1 VVDAVSLVL
10 LVHTPDGRVEP
21 HRVASEHCVIGSAA
35 QCEIFLPHTG
45 IEARHAAIRVR
56 PDRSWEV
63 VHSAA
68 EGVTY
73 VNDRRVSERVIEAG
87 DIVRVGKCELLVQAE
102 PGRRVGSALTA
113 AEEELFFDT
122 KVSLHRRLIQRIDL
136 RRLDEAALRTEA
148 ERVIRTL
155 IRELDSEIPEFVE
168 RDRLAKELVEDSL
181 GLGPIEDLLNDPE
194 VSEVMVNRRDQ
205 VFVERDGRLLPTDK
219 KFLADEQIVNVIQ
232 RIVAP
237 LGRSINEARPM
248 VDARLP
254 DGSRV
259 NAIIPPL
266 AINGPTL
273 TIRKFSRVIFEVA
286 DLIDRGSLS
295 WEMARFL
302 RLCVEYKRNLII
314 SGGAGSG
321 KTTLLN
327 ILASFIP
334 PAERIITVE
343 DAAELSLPQE
353 HVVSLEARPSN
364 LEGKGEVTFRDLVI
378 NSLRMRPDRI
388 IVGEC
393 RGGEA
398 LDMLQAMNTGHE
410 GSLTT
415 IHANTPLDS
424 LTRLET
430 MVLMS
435 GLELPSRAI
444 RDQIMS
450 AIEIVAQTQRFSDG
464 SRKITQISQVSNQT
478 PGRFELVDLFRFRQ
492 TGIDGDQRIS
502 GEFVATGVRPRLI
515 DQLQEQGLEI
525 PWDPR

>member
-1 VVDAVSLVL
+1 
-10 LVHTPDGRVEP
+10 
-21 HRVASEHCVIGSAA
+21 
-35 QCEIFLPHTG
+35 
-45 IEARHAAIRVR
+45 
-56 PDRSWEV
+56 
-63 VHSAA
+63 
-68 EGVTY
+68 
-73 VNDRRVSERVIEAG
+73 
-87 DIVRVGKCELLVQAE
+87 
-102 PGRRVGSALTA
+102 
-113 AEEELFFDT
+113 
-122 KVSLHRRLIQRIDL
+122 
-136 RRLDEAALRTEA
+136 
-148 ERVIRTL
+148 
-155 IRELDSEIPEFVE
+155 
-168 RDRLAKELVEDSL
+168 
-181 GLGPIEDLLNDPE
+181 
-194 VSEVMVNRRDQ
+194 
-205 VFVERDGRLLPTDK
+205 
-219 KFLADEQIVNVIQ
+219 
-232 RIVAP
+232 
-237 LGRSINEARPM
+237 
-248 VDARLP
+248 
-254 DGSRV
+254 
-259 NAIIPPL
+259 
-266 AINGPTL
+266 
-273 TIRKFSRVIFEVA
+273 
-286 DLIDRGSLS
+286 
-295 WEMARFL
+295 
-302 RLCVEYKRNLII
+302 
-314 SGGAGSG
+314 
-321 KTTLLN
+321 
-327 ILASFIP
+327 
-334 PAERIITVE
+334 
-343 DAAELSLPQE
+343 
-353 HVVSLEARPSN
+353 VSLEARPSN